1 MHRQT
6 LLGNR
11 FQASQVNKERSLLRL
26 ATRVLK
32 MSLVAVFVFGSWVV
46 LAQPEYFVEAM
57 EYGAEDCTFCH
68 ATASGGEALNERGQ
82 WLLEE
87 RERREVDEIV
97 VAWLESR
104 GEEIVETSEDASEEE
119 DSIDSELE
127 PEGESINEVEVVI
140 DPERPFDFTTSFGEW
155 PAYGGDIGARKY
167 SPLNQITLENLD
179 ELQIAWVWESE
190 TDTGVRDARNAAKA
204 PDMFKGTPLMVDG
217 RLFIR
222 TRYSAVEA
230 VDAQS
235 GETLWT
241 YDPGTREGPRPAMFG
256 FTTRGLAFYKDK
268 SGGRVLLTTS
278 DGWLIALDAESGS
291 VIEDFGNKGKVNLR
305 EGLRRPLDPRRIAW
319 SHAPN
324 VCGDVVVIG
333 SQPDDGSHSWSVR
346 PPWNSNLPLGDVRGF
361 DVKTGEQKWVFKTVP
376 QEGEEGNETWGN
388 ESWKWMGNT
397 NVWST
402 TSCDPELNLVY
413 LPVTAPS
420 NHFYGGA
427 RPGDNLFGTSL
438 VAVDAST
445 GEYVW
450 HFQNVR
456 HDIWDYDNPAAPV
469 VADINRDGK
478 TVKVVAQVTKTGYLF
493 VFDRVTGEP
502 IWEIED
508 VEAPGSDLEGEV
520 PSPTQPRPTWPPP
533 FEMQG
538 LVEDN
543 VIDFTPDIRKQAMAA
558 LSKFKIG
565 PLYSTPSTQGTLI
578 LPGIGGGANW
588 GGAALDPIDQSLF
601 VASRR
606 MPTLIVSIPDT
617 RNRGIK
623 FGGFFT
629 MPEFKP
635 GLPFIK
641 PPWSS
646 ITAYD
651 LNTGDIKW
659 TVPNGRGPVDHPLL
673 SGLKLPD
680 LGQIGAAP
688 GLLVTPTAIFYGSR
702 SDGDQLV
709 AMDKASGKTL
719 WSHKITGFFTDAPP
733 ITYLSGGKQYLVIGT
748 GGSWEPTRLVAFS
761 LGSSE

>member
-1 MHRQT
+1 MHKQT
-6 LLGNR
+6 L
-11 FQASQVNKERSLLRL
+11 KENCSKICGAYPDRYFLYLSKKF
-26 ATRVLK
+26 LK
-32 MSLVAVFVFGSWVV
+32 IFLSTIFVFASITV
-46 LAQPEYFVEAM
+46 LAKPEYIAQAM
-57 EYGAEDCTFCH
+57 EYGAKDCSFCH
-68 ATASGGEALNERGQ
+68 ATALGGEAVNERGQ
-82 WLLEE
+82 WLIEE
-87 RERREVDEIV
+87 RERRKTDEID

-104 GEEIVETSEDASEEE
+104 GDEVVETPDETTEDLEDAISERPSDDLTSNSTE
-119 DSIDSELE
+119 IA
-127 PEGESINEVEVVI
+127 I
-140 DPERPFDFTTSFGEW
+140 DPERPFDFTTNFGEW

-167 SPLNQITLENLD
+167 SPLNQITRENLSQ
-179 ELQIAWVWESE
+179 LQLAWVWESE
-190 TDTGVRDARNAAKA
+190 TDKGVRNERDAAKA

-217 RLFIR
+217 RLFMR

-256 FTTRGLAFYKDK
+256 FTTRGLAFFKDK
-268 SGGRVLLTTS
+268 SGGRILLVTS
-278 DGWLIALDAESGS
+278 RGWLIALDAESGEL
-291 VIEDFGNKGKVNLR
+291 IEGFGTKGKVDLR
-305 EGLRRPLDPRRIAW
+305 KGLRRPLDPRQIAW

-333 SQPDDGSHSWSVR
+333 SQPTDDSHSWSFS

-376 QEGEEGNETWGN
+376 QEGEVGNETWGN

-413 LPVTAPS
+413 LPVTAPT

-469 VADINRDGK
+469 VADIHRNGK

-493 VFDRVTGEP
+493 VFERATGEP

-508 VEAPGSDLEGEV
+508 VEVPGSDLEGEQ

-538 LVEDN
+538 LVEEN
-543 VIDFTPDIRKQAMAA
+543 VIDFTPEIRERAMAA

-565 PLYSTPSTQGTLI
+565 PLFTTPSTKGTLI

-588 GGAALDPIDQSLF
+588 GGAAFDPVDQSLF

-606 MPTLIVSIPDT
+606 QPTLIISFPEK

-623 FGGFFT
+623 YNGIFT
-629 MPEFKP
+629 MPSFER
-635 GLPFIK
+635 GLPYIK

-673 SGLKLPD
+673 SDLNLPA

-688 GLLVTPTAIFYGSR
+688 GLLVTPTAIFFGSR
-702 SDGDQLV
+702 DRGNQLI
-709 AMDKASGKTL
+709 AMDKSNGKVL
-719 WSHKITGFFTDAPP
+719 WRHNIAGFFSDAPP
-733 ITYLSGGKQYLVIGT
+733 ITYMFGNKQYLVIGT
-748 GGSWEPTRLVAFS
+748 GGSWEPARMVAFA
-761 LGSSE
+761 LQSSD